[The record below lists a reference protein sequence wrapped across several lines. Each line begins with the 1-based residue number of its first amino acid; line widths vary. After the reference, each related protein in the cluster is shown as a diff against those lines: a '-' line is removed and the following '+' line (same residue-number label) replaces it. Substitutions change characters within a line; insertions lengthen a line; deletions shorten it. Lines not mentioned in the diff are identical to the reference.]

1 MIGGIRVGVNGAG
14 VNGAGGIKSDTVRYL
29 KSSSLGIAV
38 NSQLYASGPVWRR
51 GLRRLD
57 GFLFFP
63 FIKIMDK

>member
-1 MIGGIRVGVNGAG
+1 MIGGIRVG

-57 GFLFFP
+57 GSLFSP